1 MINLKELEVWFITGS
16 QDLYGPKVLEQVA
29 TNSKEIA
36 AFFNSSAQIP
46 VNVVYKSV
54 MRSPD
59 EITNVCIEANSTK
72 KCIGVITWCHTFSP
86 SKMWING
93 LKLLNKPMLQL
104 HTQYNRDLPWSEI
117 DMDFMN
123 LNQAAHG
130 DREHGFI
137 LTRLRKNRKLVV
149 GYWKDEDVQERI
161 GVWSRAAAAW
171 YDMQGAKTR
180 PFWRQHARSCRY

>member
-1 MINLKELEVWFITGS
+1 MINLKELEIWFITSS

-29 TNSKEIA
+29 KNSKEIA
-36 AFFNSSAQIP
+36 TFFNSSAKIP
-46 VNVVYKSV
+46 VSIVYKSV

-59 EITNVCIEANSTK
+59 EITNVCVEANSAA

-93 LKLLNKPMLQL
+93 LKILNKPMLQL
-104 HTQYNRDLPWSEI
+104 HTQYNRDLPWADI
-117 DMDFMN
+117 DMNFMN

-137 LTRLRKNRKLVV
+137 LSRLRKNRKVVV
-149 GYWKDEDVQERI
+149 GYWKEDDVQERI

-171 YDMQGAKTR
+171 
-180 PFWRQHARSCRY
+180 